1 MDEFESERLAKE
13 IYNSIEFGPL
23 EESDARYVDLFNDY
37 PSAIGSNDIAKL
49 VTREIRFAGNGH
61 VTYVTGLRGT
71 GKSTQ
76 LLRVASQL
84 ETAGYLVVRLN
95 AEDYLNVRRPI
106 DIADFL
112 MAIAGGASQ
121 ELGNQLDLPE
131 EDRFFARVL
140 DWINSIPGRFD
151 AEGSIGVEAGFPGAV
166 KANANLRLALQ
177 QDDSFVAKM
186 RQFFK
191 DRLAVLRDEAN
202 RVVNELVQTAIDRQ
216 AEGTQWKGL
225 VVIFDSLD
233 HAKGRENDEAD
244 FQAVREALETL
255 FTSHA
260 NLVALDRAHL
270 VVCIP
275 PFVRLDS
282 AVVRPIPTIKV
293 TNRDRTP
300 NPEGRDAVREV
311 LARRIP
317 DADLGKLFADLDC
330 VQQIIEGS
338 GGNLR
343 ELQRLVRETIVQAW
357 ELPASAD
364 ATTRAIA
371 TIRQQVNMNLPE
383 SEREVLR
390 RIDRDRPSDP
400 YLNAADTALLTPL
413 FDRHLIMSYVNGNGF
428 YAVHPLIDL

>member
-255 FTSHA
+255 FTAHA

-357 ELPASAD
+357 ELPA
-364 ATTRAIA
+364 
-371 TIRQQVNMNLPE
+371 
-383 SEREVLR
+383 
-390 RIDRDRPSDP
+390 
-400 YLNAADTALLTPL
+400 
-413 FDRHLIMSYVNGNGF
+413 
-428 YAVHPLIDL
+428 